1 MQPGDIVESVD
12 MEMSDDEND
21 SKPKGRVLVDLR
33 SQDRDMR
40 VGAPLSSSSHL
51 DMDMRMIPLP
61 VGQMPGSR
69 GQLVQDVRLMHAGPP
84 PPPPLPQFHQSQSGF
99 RQEQS
104 DFHRG
109 QSADFHSSQ
118 SNFHQNRPPPNFLQ
132 SSQDFHQNQPDFRS
146 HHQSQQDFHPSQQDF
161 EYRDRQHDIRS
172 KQDFLTELS
181 SRGRYSQSTD
191 HQHRDS
197 SLFHRNDRSNRGSRG
212 FPRNRR
218 DRYSDDHIMKRNLVN
233 SRKSRSQDQQLSPEI
248 LPNSR
253 PLLLQPPDTVLILDD
268 EGIPISMPEFD
279 QRDNTAS
286 STIVTA
292 QESRESQ
299 ERDDSGQSAMLPTR
313 RTSHDT
319 PSSQDSERNQQQ
331 QQPQQQQQ
339 GYPVGSSL
347 SSDHERAPSSIG
359 SDDQQL
365 MNQVTVIPITTDASD
380 VQQNQYVPVSE
391 YEEHVDLEHSVAA
404 EKTTSDDNGSV
415 HEGQDTS
422 FAENERLTSE
432 QLTTGTN
439 MPNNELKR
447 PSANGSFDEQT
458 HEDASN
464 SNKKRTLLPNG
475 PHIPLDCGPNGGPS
489 PHGMLTELHPVI
501 HEYDGHGSPSLS
513 PNFRLRIGV
522 PTPFPLWRGVLPRGG
537 RGGFRGGPRA
547 PWLDR
552 GPRGPGVSNF
562 PPRGLKRGGGQFHGS
577 GFRGRGRGSNW

>member
-1 MQPGDIVESVD
+1 MQPGDNVESVD

-40 VGAPLSSSSHL
+40 IGASTSSHL

-61 VGQMPGSR
+61 AGQMPGSR

-84 PPPPLPQFHQSQSGF
+84 PPPPLPQFHQGQGGF

-109 QSADFHSSQ
+109 QSVDFHPSQ

-132 SSQDFHQNQPDFRS
+132 SSQDFHQNQQDFRQ
-146 HHQSQQDFHPSQQDF
+146 HQQDFHSSQDF

-172 KQDFLTELS
+172 KQDFLTETS

-197 SLFHRNDRSNRGSRG
+197 SSFHRSNRGGSTVGGGAGSGAGRG

-218 DRYSDDHIMKRNLVN
+218 DRYSDDHNIKQRNLVN
-233 SRKSRSQDQQLSPEI
+233 SRKSRSQDQQSSPEI

-253 PLLLQPPDTVLILDD
+253 PLLLQPPDTVVILDD
-268 EGIPISMPEFD
+268 EGMPIGMPEFD
-279 QRDNTAS
+279 REDNAAKLT
-286 STIVTA
+286 T
-292 QESRESQ
+292 RESQ
-299 ERDDSGQSAMLPTR
+299 ERDDSGKSAMLQTR

-319 PSSQDSERNQQQ
+319 PSSQDSERNQQ
-331 QQPQQQQQ
+331 
-339 GYPVGSSL
+339 GYPVGA
-347 SSDHERAPSSIG
+347 SDHERAPSSIG
-359 SDDQQL
+359 SDDQQP

-391 YEEHVDLEHSVAA
+391 YEEHVDSELSVAA
-404 EKTTSDDNGSV
+404 EKTSDGNGSV
-415 HEGQDTS
+415 HEGQDAS
-422 FAENERLTSE
+422 FAENERLTGE
-432 QLTTGTN
+432 QPTT
-439 MPNNELKR
+439 MVQSNELKR

-458 HEDASN
+458 YEDGN
-464 SNKKRTLLPNG
+464 NPNKKRTLLPNG
-475 PHIPLDCGPNGGPS
+475 PQTPVDSSGPNGGPS
-489 PHGMLTELHPVI
+489 PHGTPTELYPVMY
-501 HEYDGHGSPSLS
+501 EYDGSPSPS
-513 PNFRLRIGV
+513 FRPRIGV
-522 PTPFPLWRGVLPRGG
+522 PFPPWRGGPPRGG

-552 GPRGPGVSNF
+552 GPRGPGTGNF
-562 PPRGLKRGGGQFHGS
+562 PPRGLKRGGGQFRGS